1 MKMPSAQKCVMI
13 IAGETSGD
21 AHGAHVVSAM
31 KKKDPSLIFYGIG
44 GEALREAGVNILM
57 DAKELSVVGITEVF
71 AKLPKILDAI
81 SLIKNNLQRLSPEL
95 IVLIDFPDF
104 NLHIASIAKK
114 QGIPV
119 LYYISPSIWAWRSG
133 RIHKI
138 KRLVDHMAVIL
149 PFEEQYYTR
158 ENIPATFVGNPL
170 LDSYTVIEKIAE
182 DEKEAAPVI
191 GLLPGSRTG
200 EIERNLPYMLASAS
214 ILQQRFKKI
223 KFLLSVAPSI
233 SREWV
238 ASFADPYKKT
248 CHIEIV
254 PGDILDIFAKSTM
267 IIAVSGTVT
276 LEAAIHGIPMVIVY
290 RVSPVS
296 YMLGRAL
303 IKVDHIGLVNI
314 IAKERVVPELLQ
326 KEASPGNIAR
336 TVGDILN
343 SPSEM
348 SRIKEKL
355 AFVTSELGEPGA
367 SEKTA
372 DIGLSLLE

>member
-1 MKMPSAQKCVMI
+1 MKMPFAQKCVMI

-44 GEALREAGVNILM
+44 GEALRAAGVNILM

-170 LDSYTVIEKIAE
+170 LDSYTAIEKIAE
-182 DEKEAAPVI
+182 NEIEAAPVI

-238 ASFADPYKKT
+238 ESFADPYKKT

-254 PGDILDIFAKSTM
+254 PGDILEIFAKSTM

-276 LEAAIHGIPMVIVY
+276 LEAAMHGIPMVIVY

-303 IKVDHIGLVNI
+303 VKVDHIGLVNI
-314 IAKERVVPELLQ
+314 VAKERVVPELLQ

-348 SRIKEKL
+348 RRIKEKL